1 MSGVSPA
8 IVIEVKC
15 TLDGREQR
23 FTTELVYSTPS
34 LLMVLYRFERDVGLL
49 DSYGCFWPRR
59 PYSCYHIVRPPG
71 TLDAGCEVATRFDV
85 VRDLRVT
92 KNSQGVDEVHYL
104 DLLLDLWVHD
114 NGGRKVAQ
122 WEDEDELDEALQGG
136 LLGDAERIYIE
147 RARITLQRRH
157 RRVVGEIR
165 SVLRTLGRI
174 S

>member
-1 MSGVSPA
+1 M
-8 IVIEVKC
+8 
-15 TLDGREQR
+15 
-23 FTTELVYSTPS
+23 
-34 LLMVLYRFERDVGLL
+34 
-49 DSYGCFWPRR
+49 
-59 PYSCYHIVRPPG
+59 
-71 TLDAGCEVATRFDV
+71 ATRFDV